1 MKGPISLVLLLLC
14 LTAFPVVAAQSTSQA
29 EDFRLKDIY
38 GKDFALSDFRGK
50 VVLLEFFASWCSPC
64 KPEMAELKVIRTTYP
79 REQLTMISVSFDPSM
94 DTDDVLRSLAANV
107 SADWILAR
115 DTVGASDK
123 YGVSIAPTIFLI
135 DRSGVIRYSHT
146 GLTRS
151 KIVTPEISQLLSETP
166 QPTTLKATG
175 YIDLTPAFLFIGL
188 TVLVAGLALLLR
200 KQRNRKRQ
208 RPRRQRAVSAT
219 KDKKTVDEDTKIW

>member
-1 MKGPISLVLLLLC
+1 MKGPILRVLLLLC
-14 LTAFPVVAAQSTSQA
+14 LTALPVVAGQSPSQA

-64 KPEMAELKVIRTTYP
+64 KPEMAELKEIRTTYP
-79 REQLTMISVSFDPSM
+79 REQLIMISVSFDPSM

-146 GLTRS
+146 RLTRS
-151 KIVTPEISQLLSETP
+151 DILTPEISQLLSEAP
-166 QPTTLKATG
+166 QPTPPKAAG
-175 YIDLTPAFLFIGL
+175 YGDLTPAFLLIIL
-188 TVLVAGLALLLR
+188 IVVVAGLALLLR
-200 KQRNRKRQ
+200 KQRRRKRQ
-208 RPRRQRAVSAT
+208 KLKRQR
-219 KDKKTVDEDTKIW
+219 

>member
-1 MKGPISLVLLLLC
+1 MKGPISLVLLLLY
-14 LTAFPVVAAQSTSQA
+14 LITLPVVAGQSPSQA
-29 EDFRLKDIY
+29 EDFRLKDVY

-64 KPEMAELKVIRTTYP
+64 KPEMAELKEIRTTYP
-79 REQLTMISVSFDPSM
+79 QEQLTIISVSFDPSM

-135 DRSGVIRYSHT
+135 DRSGGIRYSHT

-151 KIVTPEISQLLSETP
+151 KILTPEINQLLSEAAQPATP
-166 QPTTLKATG
+166 KATG
-175 YIDLTPAFLFIGL
+175 YGDLTPAFLLIGL
-188 TVLVAGLALLLR
+188 IVVAAGLALLLR
-200 KQRNRKRQ
+200 KQRRRKSQ
-208 RPRRQRAVSAT
+208 KLRRQR
-219 KDKKTVDEDTKIW
+219 

>member
-1 MKGPISLVLLLLC
+1 MKGPISLVLLLLY
-14 LTAFPVVAAQSTSQA
+14 LTTLPVVAGQSPSQA
-29 EDFRLKDIY
+29 EDFRLKDVY

-64 KPEMAELKVIRTTYP
+64 KPEMAELKEIRTTYP
-79 REQLTMISVSFDPSM
+79 QEQLTIISVSFDPSM

-135 DRSGVIRYSHT
+135 DRSGGIRYSHA

-151 KIVTPEISQLLSETP
+151 KILTPEINQLLSEAAQPATP
-166 QPTTLKATG
+166 KATG
-175 YIDLTPAFLFIGL
+175 YGDLTPAFLLIGL
-188 TVLVAGLALLLR
+188 IVVAAGLALLLR
-200 KQRNRKRQ
+200 KQRRRKSQ
-208 RPRRQRAVSAT
+208 KLRRQR
-219 KDKKTVDEDTKIW
+219 